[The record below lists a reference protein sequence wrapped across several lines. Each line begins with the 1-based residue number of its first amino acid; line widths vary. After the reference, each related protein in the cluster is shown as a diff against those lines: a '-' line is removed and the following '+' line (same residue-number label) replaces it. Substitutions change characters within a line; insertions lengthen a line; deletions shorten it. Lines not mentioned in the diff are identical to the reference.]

1 MKASSVVQA
10 LKKYANKEKAAFFP
24 SFFKTGK
31 GQYGEGDKFIGV
43 TVPDQ
48 RTVAKQFL
56 KLSLPEI
63 QKLLTSKIHEHRLT
77 ALIILVMQYKK
88 GDVKTRE
95 NIFKFYLA
103 NLSCVNNWDL
113 VDCSCRDIVGEH
125 LQTKNRGLLYRLAK
139 SKNLWERRIAIVST
153 WAFIRRKDLKD
164 TFAIATLLISDK
176 HDLIH
181 KAVGWML
188 REAGK
193 RDEKVLTSYLDEYA
207 TRMPRTALR
216 YAIERFSPNIRR
228 HYLMVE

>member
-153 WAFIRRKDLKD
+153 YSYIRHRQYID
-164 TFAIATLLISDK
+164 TLNISKILLFDK

-188 REAGK
+188 REVGK
-193 RDEKVLTSYLDEYA
+193 RDEKVLRQFLSKYSKE
-207 TRMPRTALR
+207 MPRTMLR
-216 YAIERFSPNIRR
+216 YAVERLTTSDKRKFMLR
-228 HYLMVE
+228 